1 MTAVGRRDKYNGLDT
16 DTKANLALDEI
27 DLLEHKFDEA
37 IDKMDKAL
45 NKVAD
50 RVEDLTKRLTQ
61 ILITIVTGIGV
72 AIVMWLW
79 TAASSAPT
87 P

>member
-1 MTAVGRRDKYNGLDT
+1 MGRRDKYDGLDT

-27 DLLEHKFDEA
+27 DLLEAKFDEA

-61 ILITIVTGIGV
+61 ILITIVTGIAV

-79 TAASSAPT
+79 TAAGSAGA
-87 P
+87 

>member
-1 MTAVGRRDKYNGLDT
+1 MPSRRDKYDGLDT

-37 IDKMDKAL
+37 IDKMDRAL

-61 ILITIVTGIGV
+61 ILITIVTGIIV

-79 TAASSAPT
+79 TAASSAP
-87 P
+87 PG